1 MTFEKVTASDKPMY
15 GPRKLL
21 LCGFPADA
29 QPKFK
34 TLLKM
39 IGLSDLPVVW
49 AAPEQARLCL
59 ADLLGLADGAG
70 EGVSSLL
77 PRAII
82 VSGIAEKEL
91 HALMDACRQTGM
103 KAALWAA
110 ITPTSETWTLAQL
123 LTELE
128 AERTA
133 MKDLKNAPSKK

>member
-1 MTFEKVTASDKPMY
+1 MTFEKVTASDKLMY

-21 LCGFPADA
+21 LCGFPAEA

-39 IGLSDLPVVW
+39 IGLADLPVIW
-49 AAPEQARLCL
+49 AVSEQARLRL
-59 ADLLGLADGAG
+59 ADLLDLADGTG

-77 PRAII
+77 SRAII
-82 VSGIAEKEL
+82 VSGITEKEL
-91 HALMDACRQTGM
+91 HTLMNACRQTGM

-110 ITPTSETWTLAQL
+110 VSPTSETWTLEQL

-133 MKDLKNAPSKK
+133 MKKMKKGKK

>member
-39 IGLSDLPVVW
+39 AGLADLPAIWV
-49 AAPEQARLCL
+49 AAAQTGLHL
-59 ADLLGLADGAG
+59 TDLLGLADGTG
-70 EGVSSLL
+70 EGESSLL

-82 VSGIAEKEL
+82 VSGISEKEL
-91 HALMDACRQTGM
+91 HMLMNACRQTGM

-110 ITPTSETWTLAQL
+110 VTSTSETWTLAQL

-128 AERTA
+128 AERAA
-133 MKDLKNAPSKK
+133 MRKMKKKGQE

>member
-39 IGLSDLPVVW
+39 IGLSDLPEIWV
-49 AAPEQARLCL
+49 ATAQAGLRLT
-59 ADLLGLADGAG
+59 DLLDLSDGTG

-77 PRAII
+77 SRAII
-82 VSGIAEKEL
+82 VSGITEKEL
-91 HALMDACRQTGM
+91 HTLMNACRQTGM

-110 ITPTSETWTLAQL
+110 VTPTSETWTLEQL

-133 MKDLKNAPSKK
+133 MKKMKKGKK

>member
-1 MTFEKVTASDKPMY
+1 MTFEKVIASDKSMY

-21 LCGFPADA
+21 LCGFPADV

-34 TLLKM
+34 TLLEM
-39 IGLSDLPVVW
+39 IGLADLPGIW
-49 AAPEQARLCL
+49 LALEQAELRLT
-59 ADLLGLADGAG
+59 DLLNLADGTG

-82 VSGIAEKEL
+82 VSGITEKEL
-91 HALMDACRQTGM
+91 HTLMNACRQTGM

-110 ITPTSETWTLAQL
+110 VTPTSETWTLEQL
-123 LTELE
+123 VTELE

-133 MKDLKNAPSKK
+133 MKKMKKGKK

>member
-39 IGLSDLPVVW
+39 AG
-49 AAPEQARLCL
+49 L
-59 ADLLGLADGAG
+59 ADLPAIWVAAAQAGLRLTDLLDLADGTG
-70 EGVSSLL
+70 ERVSSLL
-77 PRAII
+77 SRAII
-82 VSGIAEKEL
+82 VSGITEKEL
-91 HALMDACRQTGM
+91 HTLMNACRQTGM

-110 ITPTSETWTLAQL
+110 VTPTSETWTLEQL

-128 AERTA
+128 AERTV
-133 MKDLKNAPSKK
+133 MKNMKKGKK

>member
-34 TLLKM
+34 TLLKKA
-39 IGLSDLPVVW
+39 G
-49 AAPEQARLCL
+49 L
-59 ADLLGLADGAG
+59 ADLPEIWVAAAQAGLRLTDLLDLADGTG

-77 PRAII
+77 SRAII
-82 VSGIAEKEL
+82 VSGITEKEL
-91 HALMDACRQTGM
+91 HTLMNACRQTGM
-103 KAALWAA
+103 KAALWATV
-110 ITPTSETWTLAQL
+110 TPTSETWTLEQL

-128 AERTA
+128 VERTA
-133 MKDLKNAPSKK
+133 MNNMKKGKK